1 MKKYGIKKNLIL
13 IKLKSKRQLIKYKKK
28 DISKEKDSMIFR
40 LLPYSELKSNLQ
52 LINTENVV
60 KSKDTRNN
68 ILLIESFLSISKNEM
83 KINKHKTNVD
93 I

>member
-40 LLPYSELKSNLQ
+40 LFAYSELNSNL
-52 LINTENVV
+52 
-60 KSKDTRNN
+60 
-68 ILLIESFLSISKNEM
+68 
-83 KINKHKTNVD
+83 
-93 I
+93 